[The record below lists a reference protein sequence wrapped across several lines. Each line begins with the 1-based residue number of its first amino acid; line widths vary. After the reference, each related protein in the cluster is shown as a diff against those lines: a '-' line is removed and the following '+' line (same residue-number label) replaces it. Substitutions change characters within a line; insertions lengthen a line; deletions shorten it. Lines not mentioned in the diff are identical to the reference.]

1 MNFDLLRVMT
11 IKNTLWRTVMPWG
24 LTLLGTILPQRSGH
38 FLPCLELNF
47 NHTTAQKAVFIKL
60 LTNSMAQGFSWKVEG
75 PLVSQVFPCFYACT
89 FVKFTKVMSGSNLE
103 LKATILQHHTHVLS
117 FNMGLLF
124 TNRSLLFRFPGL
136 NVYEFWI
143 SPICA
148 MSSAHPFK

>member
-1 MNFDLLRVMT
+1 MT

-24 LTLLGTILPQRSGH
+24 LVDVYWHFWGPFYLRGLVI

-47 NHTTAQKAVFIKL
+47 NHTAAQKAVFLKL

-75 PLVSQVFPCFYACT
+75 PLVSQVFPRFYACT
-89 FVKFTKVMSGSNLE
+89 IVKFTKVMSGSNLE

-124 TNRSLLFRFPGL
+124 TNKSLPFRFPGL